1 MENFS
6 QLGGLLQSAAEANQ
20 QAQED
25 IDRIQNRKIQEEE
38 AKQEADDAF
47 AQAGELLGGGLMEKG
62 AENLI
67 KKGIKYG
74 KGKLQKLGLD
84 PEELD
89 KMTEDYK
96 SGGTSGLLSGIIKRK
111 SIKTQAQLKDYL
123 KKYEDKLNEGIDTTK
138 PNISV
143 DEFGLPVVKADLPP
157 DVPIQKES
165 LVQGR
170 QDILDPEFSLSKYKV
185 NVDPSTGTLQA
196 FNRDTGKRMEEPDLK
211 NEMNQLKKNIPEEFR
226 FDAMGLNNDHEV
238 PNNTPEVF
246 EFKRPIQPRRAPPVN
261 VENATT
267 ERIGDVEN
275 LPNEFKSNKYLEDF
289 KNTRDYG
296 KNISKAFMGER
307 QDDIKLGQLKN
318 RISDLKERK
327 GNLDSD
333 SFRNIYKESI
343 KGQPRVSRNPNGEIN
358 ADSLEKNVS
367 FREGK
372 MDAVEKLQGGLRGS
386 ETSQRL
392 GIVKQQIPQEPAE
405 PSFSDLFP
413 EPPKA
418 PASLPQEP
426 KAPELPPK
434 NTFESGSQEETTLTN
449 VGSQNV
455 SSLGSA
461 DAVNNIENSV
471 RENIA
476 LPEINNEIPTGGLSS
491 IGEDVGGLLSKAPA
505 LGDVLAGVG
514 AATTLAGPGT
524 LGQKA
529 ESLGEQAGTLLGQDV
544 VSKGITAGT
553 QKILGSSGDVAA
565 DVASGAEKAGEA
577 GSSALSA
584 AGETDLALGGPE
596 DPVGDVVSAVVGL
609 GVFLGSLFGDK
620 PKPPPPPPK
629 PPSVQ
634 ATFQLGQDA

>member
-6 QLGGLLQSAAEANQ
+6 QLGGLLQTAAEANE

-38 AKQEADDAF
+38 SKQEADDAF

-84 PEELD
+84 TEELEN
-89 KMTEDYK
+89 MTKDYQD
-96 SGGTSGLLSGIIKRK
+96 GGTSRLLSGIIKRQ
-111 SIKTQAQLKDYL
+111 SIKTESQLKDYIS
-123 KKYEDKLNEGIDTTK
+123 KYDDRLNSGLDSIK
-138 PNISV
+138 PNIST
-143 DEFGLPVVKADLPP
+143 DDFGLPIVKADLPP
-157 DVPIQKES
+157 EGPILKES
-165 LVQGR
+165 LTQGR
-170 QDILDPEFSLSKYKV
+170 NDILDPEFSLSKYKV

-226 FDAMGLNNDHEV
+226 EAPDPLESASAETVAELRKRFDAIGLSNDHEV
-238 PNNTPEVF
+238 PNNTPDVF
-246 EFKRPIQPRRAPPVN
+246 DFKRPIQPRKAPPVN

-275 LPNEFKSNKYLEDF
+275 LPNEFRSNKYLEDF
-289 KNTRDYG
+289 KSTRDYG
-296 KNISKAFMGER
+296 KNISKAFLGER
-307 QDDIKLGQLKN
+307 QDNAKLGQLKN

-358 ADSLEKNVS
+358 IDSLEKNVS

-372 MDAVEKLQGGLRGS
+372 MDSVEQLQGGLRGS

-392 GIVKQQIPQEPAE
+392 GIVKQQIPQEPE
-405 PSFSDLFP
+405 KPSFSDLFP
-413 EPPKA
+413 EPPKD
-418 PASLPQEP
+418 PPTSFLQEAKPTELSP
-426 KAPELPPK
+426 KS
-434 NTFESGSQEETTLTN
+434 TFIGSQEDTTLTN
-449 VGSQNV
+449 VGTKNI
-455 SSLGSA
+455 SSLGSVDIGGEGDLK
-461 DAVNNIENSV
+461 DAK
-471 RENIA
+471 
-476 LPEINNEIPTGGLSS
+476 
-491 IGEDVGGLLSKAPA
+491 LLSALTDFTEAGDFGK
-505 LGDVLAGVG
+505 LGDVSG
-514 AATTLAGPGT
+514 
-524 LGQKA
+524 
-529 ESLGEQAGTLLGQDV
+529 SLF
-544 VSKGITAGT
+544 S
-553 QKILGSSGDVAA
+553 
-565 DVASGAEKAGEA
+565 SGAEKAATEA
-577 GSSALSA
+577 AAS
-584 AGETDLALGGPE
+584 AGETVAEKAGTAAVSTAGEVDTALGGPE
-596 DPVGDVVSAVVGL
+596 DPVGDVVSAVVGI

-629 PPSVQ
+629 PPTVE